1 MDAQFVFAFVI
12 LALFIYSII
21 PWNCTEGFTS
31 KTTTQNKLKNPT
43 ISGTITLDS
52 PAIPASNQL
61 GYCYIGTLGADASIT
76 KSYKSYFK
84 VQILYPG
91 VYLLNLNLKIQ
102 YVSGSSVVYGL
113 SNVTNNALVSGEF
126 TSLPNGSVG
135 SSSIGSSSL
144 GSLGSLGSMGMGSIS
159 SLTKVTTPPPT
170 YGTITL
176 SYTQV
181 LSVKTSNYDVFVVA
195 DLRSGVINM
204 LSGSNLYVTRIA

>member
-31 KTTTQNKLKNPT
+31 KITTQNKLKNPT

-126 TSLPNGSVG
+126 TSLPNGSVS

-144 GSLGSLGSMGMGSIS
+144 GSLGSLGSMGSMG
-159 SLTKVTTPPPT
+159 SLTKVTTPPPS

-181 LSVKTSNYDVFVVA
+181 LSVKTSKYDVFVVA

-204 LSGSNLYVTRIA
+204 LNGSNLYVTRIA

>member
-102 YVSGSSVVYGL
+102 YLSGSSVVYGL

-126 TSLPNGSVG
+126 TSLPNASV

-144 GSLGSLGSMGMGSIS
+144 GSLGSLGSMGSIG
-159 SLTKVTTPPPT
+159 SLTKVTTPP
-170 YGTITL
+170 L
-176 SYTQV
+176 HMV
-181 LSVKTSNYDVFVVA
+181 
-195 DLRSGVINM
+195 RS
-204 LSGSNLYVTRIA
+204 R

>member
-126 TSLPNGSVG
+126 TSLPNASV

-144 GSLGSLGSMGMGSIS
+144 GSLGSLGSMGSIG
-159 SLTKVTTPPPT
+159 SLTKVTTPPPS

>member
-21 PWNCTEGFTS
+21 PWNCTEGFTATS
-31 KTTTQNKLKNPT
+31 TTQNKLKNPT

-126 TSLPNGSVG
+126 TSLPNASV

-144 GSLGSLGSMGMGSIS
+144 GSLGSLGSMGSIG
-159 SLTKVTTPPPT
+159 SLTKVTTPPPS

-181 LSVKTSNYDVFVVA
+181 LSVKTSKYDVFVVA